1 MNLKRHFGD
10 LLTTREAGTGT
21 RNAATDS
28 NQNGDLHPKIYILTF
43 KYANYLMALVS
54 NFEISKKKIY
64 ELFFKFIIYV

>member
-10 LLTTREAGTGT
+10 LLTTREAGTGP

-28 NQNGDLHPKIYILTF
+28 NQNGDLHPKIYFLTF

-54 NFEISKKKIY
+54 NFKFQNFKFSNFKKI
-64 ELFFKFIIYV
+64 LKIKN